1 MKIFSG
7 CIVVAATVDVVTLA
21 HIAGKRNLPFL
32 VNVPGKTGFPAASG
46 TDGLAARTV
55 FLEMESVFTHSS
67 VFLISASRKAICSLQ
82 SLQFCRDSPL
92 SMPRNCKTE
101 KTASCN
107 REYFLAVF
115 GWLFI
120 FIHGIFAGFIHDFLI
135 MPGLGFPKKPAV
147 T

>member
-46 TDGLAARTV
+46 TDGLATRPV

-82 SLQFCRDSPL
+82 SLQFCRIFPFSIT
-92 SMPRNCKTE
+92 RNCKTE
-101 KTASCN
+101 ETASCN
-107 REYFLAVF
+107 RGHFIAVF
-115 GWLFI
+115 G
-120 FIHGIFAGFIHDFLI
+120 
-135 MPGLGFPKKPAV
+135 
-147 T
+147 

>member
-1 MKIFSG
+1 MI
-7 CIVVAATVDVVTLA
+7 ATTVDVVALA
-21 HIAGKRNLPFL
+21 HIVRKRNQPFL
-32 VNVPGKTGFPAASG
+32 VNVSGKTAFPAASG
-46 TDGLAARTV
+46 TDGLATRPV

-67 VFLISASRKAICSLQ
+67 VFLISASRKAI
-82 SLQFCRDSPL
+82 
-92 SMPRNCKTE
+92 CKTE